1 MTTEYAPHLLFV
13 IFSAGLLLA
22 AFRPAWSEWRHPTD
36 TEPLQVLPN
45 YTSDIDHFADQF
57 RTAVVGRL
65 SGDLASFTDVFDFAP
80 DDLDTLD
87 WGRVQRPVVCLT
99 SVKPRH
105 AIGGTATLFVHGD
118 IDTSVRS
125 QFQALLAQGAI
136 RLAPGSVIRE
146 WAHGDGVVHLGKG
159 CTALRRLSSSTALE
173 LEADCCFERL
183 QAPLIQ
189 LGLAEALPPVRP
201 PRVHTRPLTEG
212 LLSEL
217 DGALQQT
224 PHLTLVQGN
233 CKLPRSHR
241 YQGSLIVTG
250 RLSIGAGTEIFGDV
264 KARGGVVMGAQA
276 RVHGSL
282 CSEQQLQLLE
292 QASVLGPV
300 VSESVILLGPHV
312 RLGLPDAPTTVSATH
327 IMAEAGAVA
336 HGTVWAR
343 EGGVVWAA

>member
-1 MTTEYAPHLLFV
+1 MNTEYAPHLVFV
-13 IFSAGLLLA
+13 IFSTGLLLA
-22 AFRPAWSEWRHPTD
+22 AFRPAWSEWRRPTD
-36 TEPLQVLPN
+36 TEPLQVMPN

-57 RTAVVGRL
+57 RTAVVDRM
-65 SGDLASFTDVFDFAP
+65 SGDLASFAKVFDVAP
-80 DDLDTLD
+80 EDLDRLD
-87 WGRVQRPVVCLT
+87 WSHVKRPVVCLT
-99 SVKPRH
+99 TVKPQR
-105 AIGGTATLFVHGD
+105 AIEGTATLFVHGD
-118 IDTSVRS
+118 LETTVRS
-125 QFQALLAQGAI
+125 EFQALLAQGSI

-159 CTALRRLSSSTALE
+159 CTALRRLSSSTSLE
-173 LEADCCFERL
+173 LEANCCFERL

-189 LGLAEALPPVRP
+189 LGLAEVVPPVRP
-201 PRVHTRPLTEG
+201 ARVHTRPLIEG
-212 LLSEL
+212 RLSEL

-276 RVHGSL
+276 RVHGAL

-292 QASVLGPV
+292 QASVRGPV
-300 VSESVILLGPHV
+300 VSESVILLGAHV
-312 RLGLPDAPTTVSATH
+312 RLGLPDAPTTVSASH